1 MTVRIEKSRNVWNVI
16 HSRPETRNTM
26 NPESA
31 DNLQEVS
38 LEFEKGEG
46 SAFAVFWGEGGA
58 FCAGLDLKHTAALEG
73 DNPLGELDFLEN
85 GDPARGGIGSS
96 RLELDKPMIAPH

>member
-1 MTVRIEKSRNVWNVI
+1 
-16 HSRPETRNTM
+16 M

-31 DNLQEVS
+31 DALQEAF

-46 SAFAVFWGEGGA
+46 AAVAVFWGDGGA

-73 DNPLGELDFLEN
+73 D
-85 GDPARGGIGSS
+85 PARGAIGPS
-96 RLELDKPMIAPH
+96 RLELYKPVISPH

>member
-1 MTVRIEKSRNVWNVI
+1 
-16 HSRPETRNTM
+16 M

-31 DNLQEVS
+31 DALQEAF

-46 SAFAVFWGEGGA
+46 VAVAVFWGEGGA

-73 DNPLGELDFLEN
+73 DNPLWELDIPEY
-85 GDPARGGIGSS
+85 GDTARGAIGPS
-96 RLELDKPMIAPH
+96 RLELDNPVIATH

>member
-16 HSRPETRNTM
+16 HSQPETRNAM

-31 DNLQEVS
+31 NALQEAF

-46 SAFAVFWGEGGA
+46 AAVAVF
-58 FCAGLDLKHTAALEG
+58 
-73 DNPLGELDFLEN
+73 
-85 GDPARGGIGSS
+85 
-96 RLELDKPMIAPH
+96 

>member
-1 MTVRIEKSRNVWNVI
+1 
-16 HSRPETRNTM
+16 M

-31 DNLQEVS
+31 DAIQEAF

-46 SAFAVFWGEGGA
+46 AAVALFWCEGGA

-73 DNPLGELDFLEN
+73 DNPLRELDFPEN
-85 GDPARGGIGSS
+85 GDSARGAIGPS
-96 RLELDKPMIAPH
+96 RLELDKPVIATH

>member
-1 MTVRIEKSRNVWNVI
+1 MTIRIEKSRNVWNVI
-16 HSRPETRNTM
+16 HSRPETRNAM

-31 DNLQEVS
+31 DALQEAF

-46 SAFAVFWGEGGA
+46 AAVAVFWGEGGA

-73 DNPLGELDFLEN
+73 DNPLGEPDIPEN
-85 GDPARGGIGSS
+85 GDPARGAIGPS
-96 RLELDKPMIAPH
+96 RLELYNPVIAPH

>member
-16 HSRPETRNTM
+16 RSRTETRNAM

-31 DNLQEVS
+31 DALQEAF

-46 SAFAVFWGEGGA
+46 AAVAVYWGENGA
-58 FCAGLDLKHTAALEG
+58 FYAGLDLKHTAALEG
-73 DNPLGELDFLEN
+73 DIPLGELDFPEN
-85 GDPARGGIGSS
+85 GDPARGAIGPS
-96 RLELDKPMIAPH
+96 RLELEKPVIAPH